1 MIRQFQGVDVAWL
14 ERSGR
19 NGDAAVRKHGAYVRP
34 TGTERRFAVDDV
46 IVTKTDLKGVITYA
60 NPVFLEISLLTERQ
74 AIGAPH
80 SIIRHPEMPR
90 VIFKMLWDTISSG
103 EEIFAY
109 VLNMA
114 SNGDH
119 YWVFAHVTP
128 TFAADGSI
136 IGYHSNRRVPEPKA
150 LEAIIPLYAE
160 LKATEERASSKAQ
173 GLVDSTAAVSRLLQ
187 SKSTTYAEFI
197 FSLAR

>member
-1 MIRQFQGVDVAWL
+1 MAWL
-14 ERSGR
+14 ENGRRSA
-19 NGDAAVRKHGAYVRP
+19 DTAVRKFAAHTRP
-34 TGTERRFAVDDV
+34 TGTERRFAIDDV

-60 NPVFLEISLLTERQ
+60 NQVFLDISILKERQ

-80 SIIRHPEMPR
+80 SIIRHPDMPR
-90 VIFKMLWDTISSG
+90 AIFKLLWDTIASG

-128 TFAADGSI
+128 TFSADGTI

-150 LEAIIPLYAE
+150 LQAIVPLYAE
-160 LKATEERASSKAQ
+160 LKAIEDRTPNRAQ
-173 GLVDSTAAVSRLLQ
+173 GLTDSTAALARLLQ
-187 SKSTTYAEFI
+187 SKSMTYAEFV
-197 FSLAR
+197 FSLPR

>member
-1 MIRQFQGVDVAWL
+1 MGADVAWL
-14 ERSGR
+14 ERNGGSG
-19 NGDAAVRKHGAYVRP
+19 DVAARKFAAHVRP
-34 TGTERRFAVDDV
+34 TGKERRFTVDDV
-46 IVTKTDLKGVITYA
+46 IVTKTDLKGIITYA
-60 NPVFLEISLLTERQ
+60 NTVFLEIAGLTEHQ

-80 SIIRHPEMPR
+80 SIIRHPNMPR
-90 VIFKMLWDTISSG
+90 IIFKLLWDTISSG

-150 LEAIIPLYAE
+150 LAAIIPLYAE
-160 LKATEERASSKAQ
+160 LQAIEDRASSRAQ
-173 GLVDSTAAVSRLLQ
+173 GLDESAAAVSRILQ
-187 SKSTTYAEFI
+187 SKGTTYAEFV